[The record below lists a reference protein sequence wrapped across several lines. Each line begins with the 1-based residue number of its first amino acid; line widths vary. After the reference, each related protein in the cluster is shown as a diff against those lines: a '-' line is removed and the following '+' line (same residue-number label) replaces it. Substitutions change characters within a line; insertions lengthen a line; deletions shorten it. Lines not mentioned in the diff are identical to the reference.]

1 MFRISHL
8 ALVIALSTVGLV
20 SCNSKESKEQENQ
33 EIQGKLPVIALS
45 DSAEYNFGSVNEGDI
60 VERRFSFRN
69 EGSLPLVIS
78 NVTASCGCT
87 TPEWPRDP
95 ISPNEEGSIL
105 VKFNTKGKPGP
116 QVKTISVYAN
126 THPSVL
132 ELKLTGQVKAV
143 AAATDSK

>member
-1 MFRISHL
+1 MRASI
-8 ALVIALSTVGLV
+8 LVLFLVGTSIGLI
-20 SCNSKESKEQENQ
+20 SCNSNKDSKEKEDL
-33 EIQGKLPVIALS
+33 EIKSKLPVIALIDKS
-45 DSAEYNFGSVNEGDI
+45 EFDFGSVNEGAI
-60 VERRFSFRN
+60 VEHRFAFRN

-95 ISPNEEGSIL
+95 INPKSEGSIL

-126 THPSVL
+126 TDPSVL
-132 ELKLTGQVKAV
+132 ELKLSGQVKAV
-143 AAATDSK
+143 EGTSSK